1 MGANS
6 LGKTT
11 MMKMIAGVEKPDL
24 GNVNKKIK
32 ISYKPQYLS
41 NNSDVDVVSV
51 LNTANEGLIEGS
63 QEEEQIVEPLKIKK
77 LYSKSIKN
85 LSGGELQKVSIIT
98 CLLQKAELYALDEPS
113 AFLDVEDRIAVAKF
127 LQHFTR
133 SYGKS
138 AMVIDHDLQLLDLV
152 SDSVVIFEGT
162 SGISG
167 HASSPLSKVDA
178 MNKFLKSLDI
188 TFRRDEKS
196 KRPRVNKENS
206 RLDKTQKASSNFY
219 Y

>member
-1 MGANS
+1 
-6 LGKTT
+6 
-11 MMKMIAGVEKPDL
+11 V
-24 GNVNKKIK
+24 GNVNEKIK

-51 LNTANEGLIEGS
+51 LDTANKGLIEGS

-77 LYSKSIKN
+77 LYNKSIKN

-152 SDSVVIFEGT
+152 SDSMVIFQGT
-162 SGISG
+162 SGING
-167 HASSPLSKVDA
+167 HASSPLPKVDA
-178 MNKFLKSLDI
+178 MNKFLESLNI

-196 KRPRVNKENS
+196 KRPRVNKEDS
-206 RLDKTQKASSNFY
+206 RLDKIQKTSSNFY